1 MVMLFKEDAKVV
13 MADGTSVGS
22 VDRVVLDPRTKAV
35 THLVVRKGLIFNHDK
50 VIPVNLINTAT
61 EELVTLSA
69 EAGDLQALPA
79 FEVTHYVT
87 LTPEDIS
94 IDYTTS
100 VAQPL
105 FWYPPAVWSAYTV
118 QTTRN
123 IPLNTIALR
132 EGARVISKDDKYMG
146 DVEQVFA
153 NPNSAEATHFVIS
166 KGLLLKERKLIP
178 TAWVT
183 GFSEDEVRLA
193 VSGNLMQRLRPY
205 EEPARTSS

>member
-1 MVMLFKEDAKVV
+1 
-13 MADGTSVGS
+13 
-22 VDRVVLDPRTKAV
+22 V
-35 THLVVRKGLIFNHDK
+35 THLVVRKGLIFSDDK
-50 VIPVNLINTAT
+50 VIPINLVNSAT
-61 EELVTLSA
+61 EDHVLLSP

-94 IDYTTS
+94 MEYTTS
-100 VAQPL
+100 VAQPM

-123 IPLNTIALR
+123 IPPNTIALR

-153 NPNSAEATHFVIS
+153 NPNSAEATHFVAS

-178 TAWVT
+178 TTWVT

-193 VSGNLMQRLRPY
+193 VSGNLLKRLRPY